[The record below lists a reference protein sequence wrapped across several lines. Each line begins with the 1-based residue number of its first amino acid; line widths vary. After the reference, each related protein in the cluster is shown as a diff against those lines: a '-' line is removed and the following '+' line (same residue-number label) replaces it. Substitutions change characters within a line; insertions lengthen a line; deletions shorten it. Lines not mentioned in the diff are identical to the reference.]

1 MIVLA
6 FNKVKYILNLV
17 LLLTLFSFTST
28 PQVKE
33 ESTILK
39 IIRLRELANNSDL
52 DISKRFQYA
61 REAIDL
67 SKDYGKDSTI
77 LESNRVLSW
86 LFIVSGKYDSLYR
99 INKENLKISS
109 KIEDSLKMAYANN
122 NLGYYFYSQKR
133 NDSAYY
139 YFYNSRKL
147 YELLKDRENEV
158 GVILNMANIQESE
171 RDYIGAE
178 INAIKGIEIAKT
190 LPISDAINY
199 KLWALNNLLLF
210 S

>member
-77 LESNRVLSW
+77 LESNRVLS
-86 LFIVSGKYDSLYR
+86 
-99 INKENLKISS
+99 
-109 KIEDSLKMAYANN
+109 
-122 NLGYYFYSQKR
+122 
-133 NDSAYY
+133 
-139 YFYNSRKL
+139 
-147 YELLKDRENEV
+147 
-158 GVILNMANIQESE
+158 
-171 RDYIGAE
+171 
-178 INAIKGIEIAKT
+178 
-190 LPISDAINY
+190 
-199 KLWALNNLLLF
+199 
-210 S
+210 